1 MLDLMRKHAR
11 NWLMKTILGIIIVV
25 FIFYFGSMGGRER
38 AQRIAMVD
46 GKPIVYADFQREYQQ
61 LLDSYRQRFGQGL
74 TEEMIKSLN
83 LKQQAVDNLVNQ
95 AVVMLKA
102 EEMDV
107 RASDEEVRTAILA
120 YQPFQRNGVF
130 DQRLYEQMLRAN
142 KMTAEEFETVQ
153 KKMLISMRVEDLI
166 RSAVRVSDQ
175 EVHDLYRMQNEKIN
189 VDYIQV
195 SPKAFTGGIK
205 AAPADLEAFLK
216 AREAQF
222 RVPEQVQVKYLAF
235 LGQEYAPAV
244 QVSDADVADY
254 YERNKGQWMKKAGTI
269 RNSDGTERPAQALQP
284 LSEVRE
290 RIVAEMTRARGMYL
304 AADEAKKAHDRIY
317 QEENFDAY
325 AGQKKLAVRTT
336 GLFRITDPPAEFRA
350 IADFGKILTGL
361 QKNEMSRVIQ
371 SEKGYYL
378 LVVTDRKAA
387 YLPSLKEIE
396 PEVEKQYR
404 EEEAKKAAQKGAEA
418 LIARLKK
425 GDSLETVA
433 REQGV
438 KIMETGLFQLGGAI
452 PKLGSSP
459 ELNEALYQVSEKK
472 PYPEKAFFLD
482 GGYVIVRFRERGKLD
497 EAGFASQKDSITQY
511 ARRMK
516 EGEVVKAWIEGSKA
530 ALVKDGRLQFTRDV
544 KDL

>member
-25 FIFYFGSMGGRER
+25 FVFYFGSMGGRER
-38 AQRIAMVD
+38 AERIAMVD

-61 LLDSYRQRFGQGL
+61 LLDTYRQRFGQGL

-83 LKQQAVDNLVNQ
+83 LKQQAVDNLVTQ

-102 EEMDV
+102 EEMNV
-107 RASDEEVRTAILA
+107 RASDEEVRAMILA
-120 YQPFQRNGVF
+120 YQPFQRNGAF
-130 DQRLYEQMLRAN
+130 DQRLYEQTLRAN
-142 KMTAEEFETVQ
+142 KMTAEEFEAQQ
-153 KKMLISMRVEDLI
+153 KKMLVMMRMEDLI
-166 RSAVRVSDQ
+166 RNAVRVSDQ

-189 VDYIQV
+189 VDFV
-195 SPKAFTGGIK
+195 ELSPRAFTGAIK
-205 AAPADLEAFLK
+205 TTPAELEAFLK
-216 AREAQF
+216 AQEGRF
-222 RVPEQVQVKYLAF
+222 RVPEQVQIKYLAF
-235 LGQEYAPAV
+235 LGQEHANAV
-244 QVSDADVADY
+244 RIPDAEVADY
-254 YERNKGQWMKKAGTI
+254 YERHKEQWTKDKKV
-269 RNSDGTERPAQALQP
+269 QP
-284 LSEVRE
+284 LAEVRE

-304 AADEAKKAHDRIY
+304 AADEAKKAHDTIY

-336 GLFRITDPPAEFRA
+336 GMFRINDPPAEFRA
-350 IADFGKILTGL
+350 IADIGKILTGL

-387 YLPSLKEIE
+387 YLPALKEIE
-396 PEVEKQYR
+396 PEVEKLYR
-404 EEEAKKAAQKGAEA
+404 EAGAKKAAQKEAEA

-433 REQGV
+433 REKGL
-438 KIMETGLFQLGGAI
+438 KIMETGLFQPGGAI

-472 PYPEKAFFLD
+472 PYPETAFFLD
-482 GGYVIVRFRERGKLD
+482 GNYVIIRFKERGKVD

-511 ARRMK
+511 VK
-516 EGEVVKAWIEGSKA
+516 QTKQTEVVKAWVEGSKA
-530 ALVKDGRLQFTRDV
+530 ALVKDGRLEFTRDV